1 MFYMDVRQI
10 GYVQR
15 EDKSFIAELFQQP
28 RSLHWE
34 NHLRKMVA
42 LAQASS
48 NRTNSLFLP
57 IPSTTCGCSGC
68 TAVLLTTGTS
78 SCLCFLDIEICLAI
92 LISAALA
99 TESLL
104 WCCPRG
110 KLLPDSMYGGF
121 GGCAMGSW
129 KSYSGS
135 GLSALLSPPAFGRL
149 RLDLRAGKARS
160 MKVCFE
166 ELVLLL
172 LLPLPEL
179 PSRGDLAGT
188 AGGTKV
194 RGLMGGNSETS

>member
-1 MFYMDVRQI
+1 M
-10 GYVQR
+10 
-15 EDKSFIAELFQQP
+15 A
-28 RSLHWE
+28 
-34 NHLRKMVA
+34 
-42 LAQASS
+42 AQASS
-48 NRTNSLFLP
+48 NRTSSLFLP

-78 SCLCFLDIEICLAI
+78 NCLCFLDMEICLAI

-110 KLLPDSMYGGF
+110 KLLPDSTCGGL

-129 KSYSGS
+129 KSYTGS
-135 GLSALLSPPAFGRL
+135 GLSALSSRPSFGRL

-160 MKVCFE
+160 IKVCFE
-166 ELVLLL
+166 ELLLLLL

-194 RGLMGGNSETS
+194 KGLMGGNSETS